1 MSAARQGGVS
11 RRGFLKVGVA
21 GAAAL
26 GLTGLGPMAAMAAD
40 KKRIPISLQL
50 YSVRDDCGKDL
61 PKVLEA
67 VAKMGYEGVEFA
79 GYYER
84 KADELRKLLDSN
96 GLKCSGT
103 HTGLGEIEGD
113 RLKAT
118 VEFHKKIGAKFITV
132 PGGVGGETKQGWLDA
147 AKKFN
152 EAADRLKEFDM
163 YTGYHNHSHEFK
175 KVDGTT
181 FWDILFSN
189 TSERVCQQIDTGNM
203 MGGGGDPVF
212 YLKKYPG
219 RSLTVH
225 LKEHGGD
232 GDFGAGKCPW
242 KEIFEICETTG
253 GTLWYVVEQETYKY
267 PPLKCVEQC
276 MDFMRKMGKAKA

>member
-1 MSAARQGGVS
+1 MSAASRGVS
-11 RRGFLKVGVA
+11 RREFLKA
-21 GAAAL
+21 GAVSAAAL
-26 GLTGLGPMAAMAAD
+26 GLTGVGGLVAVAAA

-50 YSVRDDCGKDL
+50 YSVRDDCDKDL

-79 GYYER
+79 GYYKR
-84 KADELRKLLDSN
+84 KADELRKMLDSN

-103 HTGLGEIEGD
+103 HTGMGELEGD

-118 VEFHKKIGAKFITV
+118 VEFHKTLGAKFITV
-132 PGGVGGETKQGWLDA
+132 PGGVGGDTKQSWLDA

-152 EAADRLKEFDM
+152 EAAERLKEFDM

-175 KVDGTT
+175 KVDGET

-189 TSERVCQQIDTGNM
+189 TSDRVCQQIDTGNM

-212 YLKKYPG
+212 FLKKYPG
-219 RSLTVH
+219 RSLTIH
-225 LKEHGGD
+225 LKEHGD
-232 GDFGAGKCPW
+232 GDFGAGTCPW
-242 KEIFEICETTG
+242 KEVFEICETTG
-253 GTLWYVVEQETYKY
+253 GTQWYVIEQEAYKQGT
-267 PPLKCVEQC
+267 PIECVAQC
-276 MDFMRKMGKAKA
+276 IDFMRKMGKAKA